1 MYMNAYVNHLLVHQ
15 TFRLKEEED
24 EEEEEEKGGEKKPFL
39 FVMLFAS
46 SERTT
51 KGIRRNQLL
60 NIKQND

>member
-1 MYMNAYVNHLLVHQ
+1 MNAYVNQLLVHQ
-15 TFRLKEEED
+15 TFRSKE

-51 KGIRRNQLL
+51 KEIRRNQLL

>member
-1 MYMNAYVNHLLVHQ
+1 MNAYVNQLLVHQ
-15 TFRLKEEED
+15 TFRLQEEED

>member
-1 MYMNAYVNHLLVHQ
+1 MNAYVNQLLVHQ

-24 EEEEEEKGGEKKPFL
+24 EEEEKKGGEKKPFL